1 MTGDAPTHASSPVT
15 SAGTTVDLDA
25 VKQRL
30 CDEVDARAATLV
42 EVSHQ
47 LHAHPELGFAE
58 TFAHDVLTE
67 AIACEGLDVQRSA
80 FGLATAFAADAGDR
94 GPTVAVVCEYDAL
107 PGLGHACGHNVI
119 AAAGLGAGLA
129 AAALADEVGGRVRIL
144 GTPAEEGGGGKVF
157 MLDAGAFDGCDA
169 AMMVHPAEADLTEI
183 HAIAVQQVVATYSG
197 VAAHAAAAPHQG
209 RNALDAAVLGYV
221 NIAALRQHIRDDER
235 LHGVFTNGGDKP
247 NIVPSHAATHWYVR
261 AADMQRLQELRGRV
275 ERCLRSGADATGCT
289 VELTWLDP
297 AFANLVSN
305 DPLVDLY
312 VANAHALGRHPTVPT
327 AATAVTGSTDMGN
340 VSHVV
345 PSIHPMIAVSP
356 PGIFIHTP
364 EFAVHAGGAGGDQ
377 AVIDGAK
384 AMAMTVADLW
394 CNPDSVAKVRNHFA
408 NGR

>member
-1 MTGDAPTHASSPVT
+1 MANRDVAANATTGADPAP
-15 SAGTTVDLDA
+15 GVDLELI
-25 VKQRL
+25 KQRL
-30 CDEVDARAATLV
+30 CDEVDARAQTLV
-42 EVSHQ
+42 DISHA

-58 TFAHDVLTE
+58 TFAHDTLTD
-67 AIACEGLDVQRSA
+67 AIAAEGLDVQRSA
-80 FGLATAFAADAGDR
+80 YGLDTAFASEAGDR

-129 AAALADEVGGRVRIL
+129 AAALAGEVGGRVRIL

-183 HAIAVQQVVATYSG
+183 HAIAVQQVVATYGG

-221 NIAALRQHIRDDER
+221 NIGALRQHIRDDER

-247 NIVPSHAATHWYVR
+247 NIVPSSAATHWYVR
-261 AADMQRLQELRGRV
+261 AANLERLDELRARV
-275 ERCLRSGADATGCT
+275 ESCLRAGADATGCT

-305 DPLVDLY
+305 DPLVELY
-312 VANAHALGRHPTVPT
+312 VANAQRLGRNPLVAT
-327 AATAVTGSTDMGN
+327 ADTAVTGSTDMGN

-356 PGIFIHTP
+356 PGVFIHTP
-364 EFAVHAGGAGGDQ
+364 DFAIHAGGAGGDQ

-384 AMAMTVADLW
+384 AMAMTVADIW
-394 CNPDSVAKVRNHFA
+394 CNPDARQNVRHHFVQS
-408 NGR
+408 R

>member
-1 MTGDAPTHASSPVT
+1 MDPDGGASASM
-15 SAGTTVDLDA
+15 DIEWL
-25 VKQRL
+25 KQRM
-30 CDEVDARAATLV
+30 CDEVDARAATLI
-42 EVSHQ
+42 EVSRA

-58 TFAHDVLTE
+58 TFAHDLLTN
-67 AIACEGLDVQRSA
+67 AIAAEGLDVQRSA
-80 FGLATAFAADAGDR
+80 YGLDTAFASQAGDQ

-129 AAALADEVGGRVRIL
+129 AAAVASEVGGRVRIL
-144 GTPAEEGGGGKVF
+144 GTPAEEGGGGKVY

-183 HAIAVQQVVATYSG
+183 HAIAVQQVVASYRG

-209 RNALDAAVLGYV
+209 RNALDAAVLGYM

-247 NIVPSHAATHWYVR
+247 NIVPSAAATHWYVR
-261 AADMQRLQELRGRV
+261 AANLQRLDELRSRV
-275 ERCLRSGADATGCT
+275 ETCLRAGADAAGCS

-297 AFANLVSN
+297 AFADLITN
-305 DPLVDLY
+305 DPLVELY
-312 VANAHALGRHPTVPT
+312 AANARRLGRNPSVPT
-327 AATAVTGSTDMGN
+327 PDTAVTGSTDMGN

-364 EFAVHAGGAGGDQ
+364 DFAIHAGGAGGDQ
-377 AVIDGAK
+377 AAIDGAK
-384 AMAMTVADLW
+384 AMAMTIADIW
-394 CNPDSVAKVRNHFA
+394 CNPDARRDMQLHFN
-408 NGR
+408 NGQ